1 MGRKSF
7 TLGRFLYLPGLIVI
21 LTIVLGG
28 LFKSLLISFG
38 YFKEIGM
45 TEFTFEFYKK
55 VLTDK
60 TFIDSLLF
68 TLKFSF
74 ISSFLAVIIGAILA
88 YSIFFFDKTREFY
101 LNIPVIIP
109 HMLVVVF
116 LLNFLSNTG
125 LVSRILFQIG
135 LIEEPTQMIQLFYN
149 KNSIGIILVYIL
161 KGAPFAGLVILQILK
176 SMSINKFYA
185 ARNLGAGVFSE
196 IKYII
201 WPDIKNSMTKIF
213 LILFSF
219 SFSSYEVPFLIG
231 PTKPRALAVKSY
243 IDFTKNDFIYK
254 PAAIVINIII
264 GLIGILSVLLI
275 LRMEDRDSESFF

>member
-101 LNIPVIIP
+101 LNLPVIIP

-201 WPDIKNSMTKIF
+201 WPDIKNSVTKIF

>member
-68 TLKFSF
+68 TLKYSF

-101 LNIPVIIP
+101 LNLPVIIP

-116 LLNFLSNTG
+116 LLNFLSSTG

>member
-45 TEFTFEFYKK
+45 TEFTFEYYKK

-60 TFIDSLLF
+60 TFIESLLF

-74 ISSFLAVIIGAILA
+74 VSSFLAVIIGAVLA

>member
-60 TFIDSLLF
+60 TFIESLFF

-74 ISSFLAVIIGAILA
+74 VSSLLAVVIGAVLA

-101 LNIPVIIP
+101 LNLPVIIP

-116 LLNFLSNTG
+116 LLNFLSSTG

-135 LIEEPTQMIQLFYN
+135 LIEEPTHMVQLFYN

-231 PTKPRALAVKSY
+231 PTKP
-243 IDFTKNDFIYK
+243 
-254 PAAIVINIII
+254 
-264 GLIGILSVLLI
+264 
-275 LRMEDRDSESFF
+275 

>member
-74 ISSFLAVIIGAILA
+74 ISSFLAVIIGAILT

-101 LNIPVIIP
+101 LNLPVIIP

>member
-101 LNIPVIIP
+101 LNLPVIIP

-135 LIEEPTQMIQLFYN
+135 LVEEPTQMTQLFYN

-185 ARNLGAGVFSE
+185 ARNLVAGVFSE

>member
-60 TFIDSLLF
+60 TFIESLLF

-101 LNIPVIIP
+101 LNLPVIIP

>member
-1 MGRKSF
+1 
-7 TLGRFLYLPGLIVI
+7 
-21 LTIVLGG
+21 
-28 LFKSLLISFG
+28 
-38 YFKEIGM
+38 
-45 TEFTFEFYKK
+45 
-55 VLTDK
+55 
-60 TFIDSLLF
+60 
-68 TLKFSF
+68 
-74 ISSFLAVIIGAILA
+74 
-88 YSIFFFDKTREFY
+88 
-101 LNIPVIIP
+101 
-109 HMLVVVF
+109 
-116 LLNFLSNTG
+116 
-125 LVSRILFQIG
+125 
-135 LIEEPTQMIQLFYN
+135 MIQLFYN

>member
-45 TEFTFEFYKK
+45 TEFTFEYYKK

-88 YSIFFFDKTREFY
+88 YSIFFFDKAREFY

-125 LVSRILFQIG
+125 LVSRILFLIG
-135 LIEEPTQMIQLFYN
+135 IIEEPTQMIQLFYN
-149 KNSIGIILVYIL
+149 KNAIGIILVYIL

-185 ARNLGAGVFSE
+185 ARNLGAGVLAE

-243 IDFTKNDFIYK
+243 IDFAKNDFMYK
-254 PAAIVINIII
+254 PTAMVINIII

>member
-28 LFKSLLISFG
+28 LFKSILISFG

-45 TEFTFEFYKK
+45 TEFTFDFYKK

-60 TFIDSLLF
+60 TFIESLFF

-74 ISSFLAVIIGAILA
+74 VSSLLAVVIGAVLA

-101 LNIPVIIP
+101 LNLPVIIP

-201 WPDIKNSMTKIF
+201 WPDIKNSMTKMF

-243 IDFTKNDFIYK
+243 IDFTKNDFMYK
-254 PAAIVINIII
+254 PTAIVINIII

>member
-60 TFIDSLLF
+60 TFIESLLF

-74 ISSFLAVIIGAILA
+74 VSSFLAVIFGAVLA
-88 YSIFFFDKTREFY
+88 YSIFFFDRTREFY

-116 LLNFLSNTG
+116 LLNF
-125 LVSRILFQIG
+125 FQTRE
-135 LIEEPTQMIQLFYN
+135 LCPEFYF
-149 KNSIGIILVYIL
+149 K
-161 KGAPFAGLVILQILK
+161 
-176 SMSINKFYA
+176 
-185 ARNLGAGVFSE
+185 
-196 IKYII
+196 
-201 WPDIKNSMTKIF
+201 
-213 LILFSF
+213 
-219 SFSSYEVPFLIG
+219 
-231 PTKPRALAVKSY
+231 
-243 IDFTKNDFIYK
+243 
-254 PAAIVINIII
+254 
-264 GLIGILSVLLI
+264 
-275 LRMEDRDSESFF
+275 

>member
-60 TFIDSLLF
+60 TFIESLLF

-74 ISSFLAVIIGAILA
+74 VSSFLAVIIGAVLA

-101 LNIPVIIP
+101 LNLPVIIP

>member
-45 TEFTFEFYKK
+45 TEFTFEYYKK

-60 TFIDSLLF
+60 TFIESLLF

-74 ISSFLAVIIGAILA
+74 VSSFLAVIIGAVLA

-101 LNIPVIIP
+101 LNLPVIIP

>member
-45 TEFTFEFYKK
+45 TEFTFEYYKK

-60 TFIDSLLF
+60 TFIDSILF

-125 LVSRILFQIG
+125 LVSRILFLIG
-135 LIEEPTQMIQLFYN
+135 IIEEPTQMIQLFYN

-185 ARNLGAGVFSE
+185 ARNLGAGVLAE

-243 IDFTKNDFIYK
+243 IDFTKNDFMYK
-254 PAAIVINIII
+254 PTAMVINIII

>member
-45 TEFTFEFYKK
+45 TEFTFEYYKK

-60 TFIDSLLF
+60 TFIESLLF

-74 ISSFLAVIIGAILA
+74 VSSFLAVIIGAVLA

-101 LNIPVIIP
+101 LNLPVIIP

-243 IDFTKNDFIYK
+243 IDFTKNDFMYK

>member
-45 TEFTFEFYKK
+45 TEFTFEYYKK

-60 TFIDSLLF
+60 TFIESLLF

-74 ISSFLAVIIGAILA
+74 VSSFLAVIIGAVLA

-101 LNIPVIIP
+101 LNLPVIIP

-161 KGAPFAGLVILQILK
+161 KGASFAGLVILQILK

-243 IDFTKNDFIYK
+243 IDFTKNDFMYK

>member
-149 KNSIGIILVYIL
+149 KNSIGINLVYIL

>member
-101 LNIPVIIP
+101 LNLPVIIP

>member
-45 TEFTFEFYKK
+45 TEFTFEYYKK

-60 TFIDSLLF
+60 TFIESLLF

-74 ISSFLAVIIGAILA
+74 VSSFLAVIIGAVLA

-101 LNIPVIIP
+101 LNLPVIIP

-201 WPDIKNSMTKIF
+201 WPNIKNSMTKIF

>member
-45 TEFTFEFYKK
+45 TEFTFEYYKK

-60 TFIDSLLF
+60 TFIESLLF

-74 ISSFLAVIIGAILA
+74 VSSFLAVIIGAVLA

-101 LNIPVIIP
+101 LNLPVIIP

-161 KGAPFAGLVILQILK
+161 KGASFAGLVILQILK

-243 IDFTKNDFIYK
+243 IDFTKNDPMYK
-254 PAAIVINIII
+254 PTAIVINIII

>member
-60 TFIDSLLF
+60 TLIDSLLF

-74 ISSFLAVIIGAILA
+74 ISSFLAVIIGAVLA

-101 LNIPVIIP
+101 LNLPVIIP

>member
-7 TLGRFLYLPGLIVI
+7 TLGRYLYLPGLIVI

-60 TFIDSLLF
+60 TFIESLLF

-74 ISSFLAVIIGAILA
+74 VSSFLAVIIGAVLA

-101 LNIPVIIP
+101 LNLPVIIP